1 MFFYIHLSKNTLKS
15 YSQGTIISRAK
26 SYMFAATMLMF
37 IIAATTSLITI
48 IDTIQSIQDVLVLTD
63 NPPFEKK
70 FSKINQKLLIS
81 GIIGYICRAVIVCY
95 F

>member
-1 MFFYIHLSKNTLKS
+1 
-15 YSQGTIISRAK
+15 
-26 SYMFAATMLMF
+26 MFAATMLMF

-63 NPPFEKK
+63 NQPFEKK

-81 GIIGYICRAVIVCY
+81 GIIGYIC
-95 F
+95 